1 MTLSIS
7 DARDGGMAVIS
18 GTKLVTWLKI
28 PRTSVGSSVKMP
40 WTSVGIR
47 LSGILY
53 HAFRLIMIIHIIQ
66 LSSWDYILSV
76 LDDSSAANSGK
87 RSNDEVLELHC
98 EDIYISICILNND
111 IYILI

>member
-1 MTLSIS
+1 MRDDRGDERWIGGCREGLD
-7 DARDGGMAVIS
+7 DALDLGCKRWRDGSDQWDEVGDLAEDTPDLGWELGKDALDFSWNQVI
-18 GTKLVTWLKI
+18 
-28 PRTSVGSSVKMP
+28 
-40 WTSVGIR
+40 
-47 LSGILY
+47 
-53 HAFRLIMIIHIIQ
+53 
-66 LSSWDYILSV
+66 WDLSV